1 MNYEAEM
8 SLRYFF
14 FKKVYTYAYV
24 GTLYLQISLNLIH

>member
-8 SLRYFF
+8 SLRYF